1 VPKLG
6 FSGAAAVDPQGRFAG
21 TVSLK
26 WPLVASSG
34 TTAPTITGQAAL
46 IPADTIRSFLNA
58 QGVTPSTGRAPIDQ
72 SVLRVIC
79 VRK

>member
-1 VPKLG
+1 MPKLG
-6 FSGAAAVDPQGRFAG
+6 FAGAAAVDPQGLFAG

-34 TTAPTITGQAAL
+34 TTSPTITGQAAL